1 MSSLM
6 MKLMGRVLMNEAP
19 ADGAPSGG
27 AAPATPAAAPAAAPA
42 AESTLLT
49 PPATPAATDPK
60 PEGEQPA
67 KPGDPAK
74 PEDGKPKDEGKKD
87 EPQGA
92 PEAYTDFKLP
102 EGMDMDAEVLG
113 EFKGLA
119 KELNI
124 SQEKAQQLID
134 FQTKLATKQAEEYQ
148 AAVTKQGEQW
158 AAAVKSD
165 PELGGENYDKSVASA
180 VKVIQAFGDDGLKE
194 LLNTSGLG
202 NHPALFKFCHRVS
215 QAISEDKFVMPGSQ
229 TNTGRKSNE
238 DVFYGQG
245 ES

>member
-1 MSSLM
+1 MT
-6 MKLMGRVLMNEAP
+6 
-19 ADGAPSGG
+19 D
-27 AAPATPAAAPAAAPA
+27 ATAAAAQDTTAATATTA
-42 AESTLLT
+42 QSDTTLLT
-49 PPATPAATDPK
+49 SGTDATTTATDATATTDATKQEGDQTAKDKAATDTTDK
-60 PEGEQPA
+60 A
-67 KPGDPAK
+67 KD
-74 PEDGKPKDEGKKD
+74 DGKDK
-87 EPQGA
+87 PQGA
-92 PEAYTDFKLP
+92 PEAYADFKLP

-148 AAVTKQGEQW
+148 TAVTKQGEQW

-202 NHPALFKFCHRVS
+202 NHPALFKFCHRIS
-215 QAISEDKFVMPGSQ
+215 QAISEDKFVLPGNQQDAPKEMSIIDAF
-229 TNTGRKSNE
+229 K
-238 DVFYGQG
+238 
-245 ES
+245 

>member
-1 MSSLM
+1 MSTLM
-6 MKLMGRVLMNEAP
+6 MKLMGRVLMNEAT

-27 AAPATPAAAPAAAPA
+27 AAPATPAAAPAAPAPD
-42 AESTLLT
+42 STLLT
-49 PPATPAATDPK
+49 PPAAPAATDPK
-60 PEGEQPA
+60 PEGEPPA

-148 AAVTKQGEQW
+148 AAVTKQKEDW
-158 AAAVKSD
+158 AAAVKND
-165 PELGGENYDKSVASA
+165 PELGGEKYEKSVESA
-180 VKVIQAFGDDGLKE
+180 VKVIQAFGDEGLKN
-194 LLNTSGLG
+194 LLNTTGLG
-202 NHPALFKFCHRVS
+202 NNPALFKFCHRVS
-215 QAISEDKFVMPGSQ
+215 QAISEDKFVLPGNQQDAPKEMSIIDAF
-229 TNTGRKSNE
+229 K
-238 DVFYGQG
+238 
-245 ES
+245 

>member
-1 MSSLM
+1 MNRLM
-6 MKLMGRVLMNEAP
+6 MKLMGHVLMNEAP

-27 AAPATPAAAPAAAPA
+27 AAPATPDAAPAAPAPD
-42 AESTLLT
+42 STLLT
-49 PPATPAATDPK
+49 PPAAPAATDPK
-60 PEGEQPA
+60 PEGEPPA

-92 PEAYTDFKLP
+92 PEAYADFKLP

-124 SQEKAQQLID
+124 PQDKAQQLID
-134 FQTKLATKQAEEYQ
+134 FQAKLATKQAEEYQ

-215 QAISEDKFVMPGSQ
+215 QAISEDKFVLPGNQQDAPKEMSIIDAF
-229 TNTGRKSNE
+229 K
-238 DVFYGQG
+238 
-245 ES
+245 

>member
-1 MSSLM
+1 MNRLM
-6 MKLMGRVLMNEAP
+6 MKLMGHVLMNEAP
-19 ADGAPSGG
+19 ADGTPAGG
-27 AAPATPAAAPAAAPA
+27 AAPAAPAPTPD
-42 AESTLLT
+42 STVLT
-49 PPATPAATDPK
+49 PPAAPAATDPK

-74 PEDGKPKDEGKKD
+74 PEDGKPKDEGKDK
-87 EPQGA
+87 PQGA

-102 EGMDMDAEVLG
+102 EGMDMDAAVLG
-113 EFKGLA
+113 EFKEFA
-119 KELNI
+119 KELNLP
-124 SQEKAQQLID
+124 QDKAQKIVD

-148 AAVTKQGEQW
+148 AAVMKQGEQW
-158 AAAVKSD
+158 AAAVKND

-180 VKVIQAFGDDGLKE
+180 VKVIQAFGDDGLKD

-229 TNTGRKSNE
+229 AAAPREMSIIDAFK
-238 DVFYGQG
+238 
-245 ES
+245 

>member
-1 MSSLM
+1 MNRLM
-6 MKLMGRVLMNEAP
+6 MKLMGHVLMNEAP
-19 ADGAPSGG
+19 ADGAPSGA
-27 AAPATPAAAPAAAPA
+27 AAPATPAAAPAATPAP
-42 AESTLLT
+42 ETTVLT
-49 PPATPAATDPK
+49 PPAAPAATDPK

-74 PEDGKPKDEGKKD
+74 PEDGKPKDEAADK
-87 EPQGA
+87 PQGA
-92 PEAYTDFKLP
+92 PEAYADFKLP
-102 EGMDMDAEVLG
+102 DGMDMDAEVLG

-124 SQEKAQQLID
+124 PQEKAQQLID
-134 FQTKLATKQAEEYQ
+134 FQAKLATKQAEEYQ
-148 AAVTKQGEQW
+148 AAVMKQGEQW
-158 AAAVKSD
+158 AAAVKND

-215 QAISEDKFVMPGSQ
+215 QAISEDKFVLPGSQ
-229 TNTGRKSNE
+229 ADTPKEMSII
-238 DVFYGQG
+238 DAFK
-245 ES
+245 

>member
-1 MSSLM
+1 MT
-6 MKLMGRVLMNEAP
+6 
-19 ADGAPSGG
+19 D
-27 AAPATPAAAPAAAPA
+27 ATAAAAQDTTAATATTA
-42 AESTLLT
+42 QSDTTLLT
-49 PPATPAATDPK
+49 SGTDATTTTTTATDATATTDATKQEGDQTAKDKAATDAADK
-60 PEGEQPA
+60 A
-67 KPGDPAK
+67 KD
-74 PEDGKPKDEGKKD
+74 DGKDK
-87 EPQGA
+87 PQGA

-229 TNTGRKSNE
+229 SNTGRKSNE
-238 DVFYGQG
+238 EVFYGG
-245 ES
+245 AKS